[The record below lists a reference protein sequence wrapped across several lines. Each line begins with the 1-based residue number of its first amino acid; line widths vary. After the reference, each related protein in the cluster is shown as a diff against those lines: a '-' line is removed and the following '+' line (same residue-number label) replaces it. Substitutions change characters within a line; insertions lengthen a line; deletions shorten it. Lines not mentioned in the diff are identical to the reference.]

1 MNTKQKF
8 RISQLG
14 LQVMLALTT
23 SSMPFL
29 ATAQETQPETKQE
42 AAKADDQDVE
52 RISVSGRLMSSAA
65 SAAAERREQPY
76 VAELL
81 GMEQISRAGDS
92 NAATALRRVTGLT
105 LVKDK
110 FIYVRGLGERYSS
123 TLLNGAMVPSPDPTR
138 NVIPLDMFP
147 SGIIESLVVQ
157 KAYSPELPAAFGGG
171 NVNIRTASIPLQES
185 FNLGFGVGYNSLNS
199 SDGYDYHGGGD
210 DWRGKDDG
218 TRGMSPELS
227 AALAQYHTITPIS
240 IAEALGGINA
250 ENLAQAG
257 TIVRELGL
265 NFNRDIDVQ
274 RTSVKPDF
282 DGSVSYGNRFD
293 IGSSVFGVM
302 AGVSYDRST
311 QNIEEQ
317 ERYFSVS
324 GDSLVPLNI
333 YDDIKGTEHQVKLS
347 GMLNFGLELDEN
359 NRFETSTIYLQDTKD
374 EVKVKNGESIET
386 VNEENRFNTDTSIRY
401 EERSMLSNQIR
412 GRHQMPWLYD
422 ISLDWQYT
430 DAKAQ
435 RYAPGEIEYRYLNE
449 IGEDGS
455 VTRFMRRNQNAVN
468 YSFAR
473 MDDET
478 ENGSWNVK
486 LPLTLGKAEMTLN
499 AGYSYFQRERNSA
512 TDFFN
517 FNTVGYTLDEL
528 GGSFSEIFSDVNIK
542 DPTKGFQVSNVT
554 TQADD
559 YIAAQQID
567 AGYVGMEMNYDYLYR
582 LNLGVRYEDFR
593 QISIPLNA
601 DGEIS
606 GELED
611 FPLLEDGYYPSLSL
625 TYFVS
630 EDLQARFG
638 YSQTVVRPDLRE
650 VTPVLF
656 IDPLTDFKVT
666 GYSDLKSTDVTS
678 YDARLEWYYDESNYS
693 VGAFYKQLDNPIESI
708 ELSGSDGNLLMS
720 FRNAKTGKVYG
731 METEFLQKL
740 DVLAPDSAKW
750 ISNFFVAGNFTYS
763 KSEISIQRF
772 AGADLTNL
780 VRPLNGHSKTVVN
793 LQLGFDSDDDKH
805 NATLTYNVFGKRIAF
820 AGVNSKDDAYEQ
832 PFNSLDFVYSY
843 APWESASVKFSLKNI
858 LDEDVE
864 IKQQGELLQRRV
876 EGQSYSLSFSY
887 KF

>member
-1 MNTKQKF
+1 MSSKQSFK
-8 RISQLG
+8 ISQVGRGVL
-14 LQVMLALTT
+14 LALA
-23 SSMPFL
+23 
-29 ATAQETQPETKQE
+29 ATASMMPALAQE
-42 AAKADDQDVE
+42 APTKPAEKEQEVE
-52 RISVSGRLMSSAA
+52 RIEVSGRLMSSAA

-171 NVNIRTASIPLQES
+171 SVNIRTASIPLQRS
-185 FNLGFGVGYNSLNS
+185 FNLSVGTGYSSLNS
-199 SDGYDYHGGGD
+199 DDAYTYNGGSN
-210 DWRGKDDG
+210 DWRGSDDG
-218 TRGMSPELS
+218 TRSMSPELR
-227 AALAQYHTITPIS
+227 AALDQYGTITQIN
-240 IAEALGGINA
+240 IAESLGGVSQG
-250 ENLAQAG
+250 NLAQAA

-265 NFNRDIDVQ
+265 AFNRDVDVQ
-274 RTSVKPDF
+274 RESIKPDF
-282 DGSVSYGNRFD
+282 DGSLSFGDRFD

-324 GDSLVPLNI
+324 GDDLVPLNI

-359 NRFETSTIYLQDTKD
+359 NKLETASIYLLDTKD
-374 EVKVKNGESIET
+374 EIKVKNGDSIET
-386 VNEENRFNTDTSIRY
+386 VNEADRFNTDTSLRY

-412 GRHQMPWLYD
+412 GRHTLPWLYD
-422 ISLDWQYT
+422 VSLDWQYT
-430 DAKAQ
+430 EATAERD
-435 RYAPGEIEYRYLNE
+435 APGEIEYRYVNE
-449 IGEDGS
+449 LQADGS
-455 VTRFMRRNQNAVN
+455 TDSFLRRNQNAVN
-468 YSFAR
+468 YSFGN
-473 MDDET
+473 MEDDT
-478 ENGSWNVK
+478 ENGSWNAK
-486 LPLTLGKAEMTLN
+486 LPLTLGKAEIVLN
-499 AGYSYFQRERNSA
+499 GGYSYFERQRDSETNL
-512 TDFFN
+512 FN
-517 FNTVGYTLDEL
+517 FNTVGYSLEQL
-528 GGSFSEIFSDVNIK
+528 SQKFSQIFSDESILN
-542 DPTKGFQVSNVT
+542 TANGFQISNVT

-559 YIAAQQID
+559 YIAAQMID
-567 AGYVGMEMNYDYLYR
+567 AAYVGMEMNYDYQYR
-582 LNLGVRYEDFR
+582 VNVGLRYEDFR
-593 QISIPLNA
+593 QISVPLNA
-601 DGEIS
+601 DGEVS
-606 GELED
+606 GNIEE
-611 FPLLEDGYYPSLSL
+611 FPLQEDGYYPSVSF
-625 TYFVS
+625 TWFVS

-638 YSQTVVRPDLRE
+638 YSSTVVRPDLRE

-666 GYSDLKSTDVTS
+666 GFSGLQSTDVTS

-693 VGAFYKQLDNPIESI
+693 VGVFYKDLDKPIESI

-720 FRNAKTGKVYG
+720 FRNGDTGEVYG
-731 METEFLQKL
+731 MEAEFLQQLNVLEGDNLL
-740 DVLAPDSAKW
+740 D
-750 ISNFFVAGNFTYS
+750 NFFVAGNFTYS
-763 KSEISIQRF
+763 ESEITIQPF
-772 AGADLTNL
+772 AGTDLTNL
-780 VRPLNGHSKTVVN
+780 TRPLSGHSKHVVN
-793 LQLGFDSDDDKH
+793 LQLGFDSDNDEH

-820 AGVNSKDDAYEQ
+820 AGVNDKDDAYEQ

-843 APWESASVKFSLKNI
+843 TPFESTSVKLSMKNL

-864 IKQQGELLQRRV
+864 ILQQGELLQRRV
-876 EGQSYSLSFSY
+876 EGQSYGLSFSY
-887 KF
+887 KY